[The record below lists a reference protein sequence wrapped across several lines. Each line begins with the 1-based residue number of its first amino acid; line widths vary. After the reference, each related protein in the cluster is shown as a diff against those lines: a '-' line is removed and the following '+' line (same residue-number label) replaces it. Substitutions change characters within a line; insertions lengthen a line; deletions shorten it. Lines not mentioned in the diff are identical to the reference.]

1 MYTLSLPRE
10 HHWTIT
16 ADPDR
21 FWWLEAIAPLL
32 TLSPGEIL
40 NSGLISVVPFLP
52 EDPIR
57 SKDWQVFGSVSG
69 KIALNQKRKLIEIGI
84 PDISADNPKCLSIG
98 VKLLMVGISAILLSE
113 QCLLLHAATLVY
125 DGQAVLLAASSGG
138 GKSTSARR
146 VPPPWSA
153 PGDENCLVIPDGSGG
168 YLVSVLPTASKIA
181 AGEECLFWNPTIAY
195 PLKAICILK
204 QAEEDT
210 IESFRQSQAAVCMT
224 NSFSQA
230 TWNQFCFMDK
240 ELQNEMR
247 NLSFGNACTLVKE
260 IPVYLLSAT
269 LTGRFWEVIEQK
281 LFRKQGDMY
290 D

>member
-40 NSGLISVVPFLP
+40 NSGLISVAPLLP

-57 SKDWQVFGSVSG
+57 SEDWQVFGSVYG
-69 KIALNQKRKLIEIGI
+69 KIALNQKQKLIEIGI
-84 PDISADNPKCLSIG
+84 PNSAADYPEHLSSGI
-98 VKLLMVGISAILLSE
+98 KLLMVGISAILLSE
-113 QCLLLHAATLVY
+113 HCLLLHAATLVH

-153 PGDENCLVIPDGSGG
+153 PGDENCLVIPDGFGG

-181 AGEECLFWNPTIAY
+181 AGEEGLFWNPTLAY

-204 QAEEDT
+204 QADEDT
-210 IESFRQSQAAVCMT
+210 IESFPQSQAAVCMT

-247 NLSFGNACTLVKE
+247 TLSFGNACSLVKE

-281 LFRKQGDMY
+281 LFR
-290 D
+290 

>member
-1 MYTLSLPRE
+1 MYTLSLPQD

-21 FWWLEAIAPLL
+21 FWWLETIVPLL

-40 NSGLISVVPFLP
+40 NSGQISVAPLLP
-52 EDPIR
+52 EDPVR
-57 SKDWQVFGSVSG
+57 SEDWKVFGSVYG
-69 KIALNQKRKLIEIGI
+69 KIALNQKQKMIEIGI
-84 PDISADNPKCLSIG
+84 PNSAADYPEHLSSG
-98 VKLLMVGISAILLSE
+98 VKLLVVGISAMLLSE
-113 QCLLLHAATLVY
+113 HCLLLHSATLVR

-138 GKSTSARR
+138 GKSTSAGR

-181 AGEECLFWNPTIAY
+181 AGEEGLFWNPTLAY

-204 QAEEDT
+204 QADKDT
-210 IESFRQSQAAVCMT
+210 IESFPQSQAAVCMT

-247 NLSFGNACTLVKE
+247 NLSFVNACTLVKE

-269 LTGRFWEVIEQK
+269 LTGRFWEVIEQEI
-281 LFRKQGDMY
+281 FS
-290 D
+290 